1 MIQQSVCPI
10 QYSINVPI
18 ISHHL
23 PPSIL
28 PLYTTQM
35 KSSLSYFFQQIGNEV
50 KEEVGDDA
58 ADNSS
63 SSIAVSK
70 QRQEN
75 TRHQQYQ
82 PPPAREDSSSRIQQS
97 VLVFLVKLMNVL
109 TKLTNIIKIS
119 WRHAIAVWSV
129 KVAPKL
135 INTIKASCH
144 TIKDGWLKIAP
155 TIESEFTYEL
165 DSVDNVEYTE
175 DVKKIW
181 KKQADLYKSTGKKVV
196 SALLKPKKLF
206 SKKKIIEVKKR

>member
-1 MIQQSVCPI
+1 
-10 QYSINVPI
+10 
-18 ISHHL
+18 
-23 PPSIL
+23 
-28 PLYTTQM
+28 M

-50 KEEVGDDA
+50 KEEAGDDA

-63 SSIAVSK
+63 SSLAISK

-75 TRHQQYQ
+75 TRHQRH
-82 PPPAREDSSSRIQQS
+82 PPQREDSSSRIQQS
-97 VLVFLVKLMNVL
+97 ILVFLVRLMNIL
-109 TKLTNIIKIS
+109 TNLTNIIKIS

-206 SKKKIIEVKKR
+206 SKKKINMRVKR

>member
-1 MIQQSVCPI
+1 M
-10 QYSINVPI
+10 
-18 ISHHL
+18 
-23 PPSIL
+23 
-28 PLYTTQM
+28 M
-35 KSSLSYFFQQIGNEV
+35 SSLSYFFQQIGNEV
-50 KEEVGDDA
+50 KEEAGDDA

-63 SSIAVSK
+63 SSLAISK

-75 TRHQQYQ
+75 TRHQRH
-82 PPPAREDSSSRIQQS
+82 PPQREDSSSRIQQS
-97 VLVFLVKLMNVL
+97 VLVFLVKLMNIL

-165 DSVDNVEYTE
+165 DSLDNVEYTE

-181 KKQADLYKSTGKKVV
+181 KKQADLYKLTGKKVA

>member
-1 MIQQSVCPI
+1 M
-10 QYSINVPI
+10 
-18 ISHHL
+18 
-23 PPSIL
+23 
-28 PLYTTQM
+28 
-35 KSSLSYFFQQIGNEV
+35 SSLSYFFQQIGNEV

-58 ADNSS
+58 ADNSG

-70 QRQEN
+70 PRQEK
-75 TRHQQYQ
+75 TRHQHQT
-82 PPPAREDSSSRIQQS
+82 PPPPPTREGSSSRMQQS
-97 VLVFLVKLMNVL
+97 VLVFLVRLMNIL

-129 KVAPKL
+129 KVTPKL

-144 TIKDGWLKIAP
+144 TIKDGWLKIDP
-155 TIESEFTYEL
+155 VIESEFTYEL

-181 KKQADLYKSTGKKVV
+181 KKQAYMYKPTGKKVV

-206 SKKKIIEVKKR
+206 SKKKIIRVKR

>member
-1 MIQQSVCPI
+1 MLKQPQHTTKIKLKIVAIPKQSRR
-10 QYSINVPI
+10 SRR
-18 ISHHL
+18 L
-23 PPSIL
+23 
-28 PLYTTQM
+28 
-35 KSSLSYFFQQIGNEV
+35 G
-50 KEEVGDDA
+50 A
-58 ADNSS
+58 ADNSG

-82 PPPAREDSSSRIQQS
+82 PPPPTREDSSPRIQQS
-97 VLVFLVKLMNVL
+97 VLVFLVKLMNIL

-135 INTIKASCH
+135 INTIKTSCH

-175 DVKKIW
+175 DAKKIW
-181 KKQADLYKSTGKKVV
+181 KKQADLYKTAGKKVA
-196 SALLKPKKLF
+196 SALLKPKTLF
-206 SKKKIIEVKKR
+206 SRKKKINMRVKKR

>member
-1 MIQQSVCPI
+1 
-10 QYSINVPI
+10 
-18 ISHHL
+18 
-23 PPSIL
+23 
-28 PLYTTQM
+28 M

-50 KEEVGDDA
+50 KEEAGDDA

-63 SSIAVSK
+63 SSIAISK
-70 QRQEN
+70 STSEEKTQ
-75 TRHQQYQ
+75 HQHQ
-82 PPPAREDSSSRIQQS
+82 PPPSPPTREDNSSRIQQS
-97 VLVFLVKLMNVL
+97 ILVFLVRLMNIL
-109 TKLTNIIKIS
+109 TNLTNIIKIS

-206 SKKKIIEVKKR
+206 SKKKINMRVKR

>member
-1 MIQQSVCPI
+1 
-10 QYSINVPI
+10 
-18 ISHHL
+18 
-23 PPSIL
+23 
-28 PLYTTQM
+28 M

-50 KEEVGDDA
+50 KEEAGDDA

-63 SSIAVSK
+63 SSIAISK
-70 QRQEN
+70 PRQEN
-75 TRHQQYQ
+75 TRQQQYQ
-82 PPPAREDSSSRIQQS
+82 PPPPTREDSSSRIQQS
-97 VLVFLVKLMNVL
+97 VLVFLVRLMNIL

-181 KKQADLYKSTGKKVV
+181 KKQADLYKRTGKKVV

-206 SKKKIIEVKKR
+206 SKKKKIMRVKR

>member
-1 MIQQSVCPI
+1 M
-10 QYSINVPI
+10 
-18 ISHHL
+18 
-23 PPSIL
+23 
-28 PLYTTQM
+28 M
-35 KSSLSYFFQQIGNEV
+35 SSLSYFFKQIGNEM
-50 KEEVGDDA
+50 KEEANDHA
-58 ADNSS
+58 ADNSG

-82 PPPAREDSSSRIQQS
+82 PPPPTREDSSPRIQQS
-97 VLVFLVKLMNVL
+97 VLVFLVKLMNIL
-109 TKLTNIIKIS
+109 TKLTNIINIS
-119 WRHAIAVWSV
+119 WRHALAVWSV

-135 INTIKASCH
+135 IDTIKSSCH

-155 TIESEFTYEL
+155 VIESEFTYEL
-165 DSVDNVEYTE
+165 DGVDNVEYTE

-206 SKKKIIEVKKR
+206 SKKKINMRVKKR